1 MTQGAYQASSS
12 FMASSRDWKKQTLDG
27 SWIRATV
34 YGRGPQK
41 SRHSA
46 ARWPWRAKKF
56 IEKKKNKKKPAAPS
70 NRNATNWFCL
80 LDFVFSV
87 VFVLFFFSNYF
98 PDAEGHRPLAV
109 EAKNE
114 KKMKKTHT
122 HTPHTHT
129 GTFGCVGIEKKRN
142 VNVVDDDDDVGRR
155 RRRRIN
161 KKIEKKKG
169 HRLATMMMMML
180 MMMLMMMMMMVG
192 VAATRSV
199 TFSTI
204 TEFFFC
210 TGFDR
215 WLDWRLPTKKN

>member
-1 MTQGAYQASSS
+1 
-12 FMASSRDWKKQTLDG
+12 MAVG
-27 SWIRATV
+27 SGRPFTVEDRRNLGIRRPV
-34 YGRGPQK
+34 GPEERK
-41 SRHSA
+41 NLL
-46 ARWPWRAKKF
+46 
-56 IEKKKNKKKPAAPS
+56 KKKKTKKNQRPRRTETQPTGS
-70 NRNATNWFCL
+70 VCL
-80 LDFVFSV
+80 ILPFPLFFFV
-87 VFVLFFFSNYF
+87 FFFSNYF

-114 KKMKKTHT
+114 KKNEKKHT

-161 KKIEKKKG
+161 KKKKKKKKG

-215 WLDWRLPTKKN
+215 